1 MIGFKNDTRTNL
13 TCSRIREHD
22 SSRNSR
28 DA

>member
-1 MIGFKNDTRTNL
+1 VVLRTTRTNL